1 MRPLNEGQTNVEEA
15 GDGGGAKT
23 NDDARAAWHVL
34 EGFDANA
41 AKFPIRVRLNGE
53 GILIFRY
60 KEGYRGIERL
70 CPHRQASLAD
80 AALMANGSVLRCFMH
95 NFTFKLS
102 DGKGVSPPNL
112 TVRVFDIKVEDGIAY
127 GRPAN

>member
-1 MRPLNEGQTNVEEA
+1 MEEVA
-15 GDGGGAKT
+15 EGGAT
-23 NDDARAAWHVL
+23 EQNADASDAWQVL

-41 AKFPIRVRLNGE
+41 PKFPIRVRLNGE
-53 GILIFRY
+53 SILIFRY
-60 KEGYRGIERL
+60 KDGYRGVERL

-80 AALMANGSVLRCFMH
+80 AVLMANGSVLRCFMH

-112 TVRVFDIKVEDGIAY
+112 RMRVYDIKVEEGAAY
-127 GRPAN
+127 GRLANATP